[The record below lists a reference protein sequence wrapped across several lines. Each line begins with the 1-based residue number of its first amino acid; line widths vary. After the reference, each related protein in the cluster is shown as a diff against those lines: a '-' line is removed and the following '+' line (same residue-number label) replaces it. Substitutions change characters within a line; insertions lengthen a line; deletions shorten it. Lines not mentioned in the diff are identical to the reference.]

1 MTAMRRGKRRIIP
14 GMFRRHDRSPMFK
27 ALFASVLLALPVA
40 SMAQQTAKPAAPA
53 TGSVEHPRVVM
64 HTSQGDFT
72 LELFPEKAPK
82 SVANFLQYVRDG
94 FYDGTVFHRVV
105 NGYLVQGGLY
115 SRDLTQRRT
124 RAAIP
129 SEADNGLSNLRGTV
143 AVARGGDPNSGT
155 SQFFVNLVDNRR
167 LDYVGNQTGLTW
179 GFAVFAKIASGMDV
193 VDKIAALPTRAQGP
207 FVGDVPNPLVI
218 IDSATV
224 VGEEKAA
231 SAAAGSAAAPA
242 QPANGKP
249 AAPAATKPAATKPA
263 ATKKGE
269 KKPATPTGT

>member
-1 MTAMRRGKRRIIP
+1 MVGLS
-14 GMFRRHDRSPMFK
+14 FRKNRSPMLK
-27 ALFASVLLALPVA
+27 AVLASLLLALPA
-40 SMAQQTAKPAAPA
+40 AALAQQQAKPAVPAP
-53 TGSVEHPRVVM
+53 GPMDHPRVVM

-105 NGYLVQGGLY
+105 DGYMVQGGLY

-124 RAAIP
+124 RAPIP

-143 AVARGGDPNSGT
+143 AVARGADANSGT

-167 LDYVGNQTGLTW
+167 LDYVSNQSGLTW
-179 GFAVFAKIASGMDV
+179 GFAVFGKIVQGMETI
-193 VDKIAALPTRAQGP
+193 DKIAKVPTKAQGP

-218 IDSATV
+218 INSAQV

-231 SAAAGSAAAPA
+231 PAASSTAPAPAAMPAAATPAAGTKPAP
-242 QPANGKP
+242 PAKKTDKKP
-249 AAPAATKPAATKPA
+249 AAKT
-263 ATKKGE
+263 
-269 KKPATPTGT
+269 TP

>member
-1 MTAMRRGKRRIIP
+1 ML
-14 GMFRRHDRSPMFK
+14 K
-27 ALFASVLLALPVA
+27 AALASLLLALPA
-40 SMAQQTAKPAAPA
+40 AALAQQQAKPAAPA
-53 TGSVEHPRVVM
+53 PGPVDHPRVVV

-105 NGYLVQGGLY
+105 DGYMIQGGLY

-124 RAAIP
+124 RAPIA

-143 AVARGGDPNSGT
+143 SVARGADANSGT

-167 LDYVGNQTGLTW
+167 LDYVSNQSGLTW
-179 GFAVFAKIASGMDV
+179 GFAVFGKVVQGMDT
-193 VDKIAALPTRAQGP
+193 VDKIAKVPTKAQGP

-218 IDSATV
+218 INSAQV
-224 VGEEKAA
+224 VGEEKAVPA
-231 SAAAGSAAAPA
+231 ATSSAA
-242 QPANGKP
+242 KP
-249 AAPAATKPAATKPA
+249 AAPAPAAAPPA
-263 ATKKGE
+263 KKAE
-269 KKPATPTGT
+269 KKPAAKTSP